1 MVERGEHLLYKEG
14 LRVGDDMC
22 QVMKPI
28 SIDLGSQ
35 LELSCGCKTMMGKIL
50 ALAGLQHSTNNP
62 IICPLHLCEHQFSHD
77 GVFIRLAV
85 VVAEL
90 FREAS
95 GLPGRRVIDIK
106 VGDDN
111 IEIVMSNT
119 IPRFASIMTL

>member
-1 MVERGEHLLYKEG
+1 MNRL
-14 LRVGDDMC
+14 
-22 QVMKPI
+22 

-35 LELSCGCKTMMGKIL
+35 IELSCGCKTMLGKIL
-50 ALAGLQHSTNNP
+50 ALGGLQHSTKNP

-77 GVFIRLAV
+77 VGFIQLAV

-95 GLPGRRVIDIK
+95 GQPAQRVIDVKI
-106 VGDDN
+106 GDKD